1 MVLRQELTEKGATTK
16 STSYL
21 YYGSENSS
29 KITEY
34 FPGKKIKF
42 DHHFNYDAYGRI
54 ISSRI
59 KYADDPENKNW
70 IIKDKVFSGD
80 VLAIESRYSMHDKTK
95 IEYTIYHY
103 VNGEVMFISQIDT
116 KGILRT
122 SPCLNQADGTLLAQ
136 GYPDARRLYWYKY
149 EPVYKF
155 QTSGKNAYGLTMGL
169 RSAQYSISRMY
180 SPAELPGKD

>member
-1 MVLRQELTEKGATTK
+1 
-16 STSYL
+16 
-21 YYGSENSS
+21 
-29 KITEY
+29 
-34 FPGKKIKF
+34 
-42 DHHFNYDAYGRI
+42 
-54 ISSRI
+54 
-59 KYADDPENKNW
+59 
-70 IIKDKVFSGD
+70 
-80 VLAIESRYSMHDKTK
+80 MHDKTK